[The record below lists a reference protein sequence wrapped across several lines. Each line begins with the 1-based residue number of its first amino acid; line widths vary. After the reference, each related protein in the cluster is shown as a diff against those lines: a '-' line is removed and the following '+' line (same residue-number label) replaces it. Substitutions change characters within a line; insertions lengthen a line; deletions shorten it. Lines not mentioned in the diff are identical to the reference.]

1 MILPFAKTAPRLTL
15 SQQGLSVANRSAP
28 GSKVHFNAPP
38 RARSSAKRRLGNG
51 LTTYMV
57 EPTTRGAPSK
67 PSTTRVLNWKSSTS
81 LATLPVL
88 IWFSELKRVPCTV
101 PAGVVHS
108 LPAAA
113 CAHAPPPGTSAA
125 QSNRAVDRTQWLF
138 IWFLPQRSQ
147 LALQQL
153 GTASAPVNPAEYLI
167 QKVHLLVRYRPSVQ
181 SVGCSNRCSNRS
193 KTTFVQISSS
203 D

>member
-1 MILPFAKTAPRLTL
+1 
-15 SQQGLSVANRSAP
+15 
-28 GSKVHFNAPP
+28 
-38 RARSSAKRRLGNG
+38 
-51 LTTYMV
+51 
-57 EPTTRGAPSK
+57 
-67 PSTTRVLNWKSSTS
+67 PSTTRVLNWNSSTS

-113 CAHAPPPGTSAA
+113 CAHALPPGISAA

-138 IWFLPQRSQ
+138 IWCLPQRSQ

-153 GTASAPVNPAEYLI
+153 GPASAPVNPAEHLI

-181 SVGCSNRCSNRS
+181 SVGCRNRS
-193 KTTFVQISSS
+193 KPRSCKFKLRPILRCYTIPNRQGDQGDRPSALARTEPGRRRPRRVRSMSDGKATCVHAAASSWGKS
-203 D
+203 SA